1 MNNKE
6 AIRRIRSH
14 MIFHDLENKGF
25 YITEALKMAIEALK
39 VSEIPTGS
47 DLISRQ
53 TIIDAI
59 EETDWYHLNRN
70 GEMVHGSS
78 SEYESWYKYDDIFKA
93 IKSIPSAE
101 PNLQP
106 TCNRLATTEGDLIS
120 REAVLSLF
128 PNGFYSG
135 LASQIKSLPSAT
147 CDDCIWHTCNYNKV
161 DWDGEDGYISR
172 RDAIKNA
179 HFPMID
185 DAGYEVVRVDDIL
198 ALPSAEPKTGTLTE
212 EVREALMRLTMC
224 AREECKVCKY
234 EDDCGFDAQY
244 QRATENM
251 IIISNALKEPKT
263 GHWIRCKEQDEADLD
278 NGNAL
283 YECSNCGHTDLHAET
298 QEVPYCW
305 FCGSDMRGDKNG

>member
-1 MNNKE
+1 MRSGRERKEKGTVTNEE
-6 AIRRIRSH
+6 AIKILKSK
-14 MIFHDLENKGF
+14 MDGSVDTSYEWA
-25 YITEALKMAIEALK
+25 EAVRMAIEALRN
-39 VSEIPTGS
+39 EINCVKCVHYTERETDTGIQGECKMDTAHRE

-59 EETDWYHLNRN
+59 EETDWYHINRN

-106 TCNRLATTEGDLIS
+106 TCNRFAITEGDLIS

-147 CDDCIWHTCNYNKV
+147 CDDCIWHVCNYNKI

-179 HFPMID
+179 HFPVID

-198 ALPSAEPKTGTLTE
+198 ALPTAEPKTGE
-212 EVREALMRLTMC
+212 WVEV
-224 AREECKVCKY
+224 
-234 EDDCGFDAQY
+234 EDYNGDIHYQCDQCGDEFILIDG
-244 QRATENM
+244 T
-251 IIISNALKEPKT
+251 PK
-263 GHWIRCKEQDEADLD
+263 D
-278 NGNAL
+278 NN
-283 YECSNCGHTDLHAET
+283 YHFCPNCGAR
-298 QEVPYCW
+298 
-305 FCGSDMRGDKNG
+305 MNGGEKE